1 MKGVETVAL
10 FNPAAFETP
19 ESVQIDRRGN
29 TYISM
34 ALTRG
39 SGRSRLTERSR
50 AWHSCRFVPM
60 SSHAETAW
68 AFRSSSR
75 YSSCVALTGSVPP

>member
-34 ALTRG
+34 ALTG
-39 SGRSRLTERSR
+39 GGPEDR
-50 AWHSCRFVPM
+50 AKRNAVAPGIP
-60 SSHAETAW
+60 AD
-68 AFRSSSR
+68 SSR
-75 YSSCVALTGSVPP
+75 CPAMRKQPGHSDHPHAIPLVLP